1 MRPLELLLLAM
12 NAVSLL
18 ALAWGRAP
26 RGLRYLPTVAAG
38 LTLADLLLAGFYPL
52 MTPLYLAGGLLF
64 LLTCGRLR
72 DGSRSAK
79 VRRALRIAGSALGL
93 LALSLATLITS
104 AIPNYAGRGW
114 AEGFAALHAELRRS
128 YAFGDWKGI
137 DWDGLYAEV
146 APQVAAAETAGDH
159 QAYARALRAYAFA
172 LPDGHVGLIGSDHAA
187 RAAAIGGGYGFAL
200 IGLDDGRPI
209 AHVILPDGP
218 AERAGMRWGAEI
230 LAWNDR
236 PVASALADVPT
247 LWADIPPATAEGR
260 RLAQQR
266 LLTRAPVG
274 AQASVTFR
282 NPGGQPTTALLTA
295 IDDQRAGL
303 EAARLT
309 PPAGPLDPPVQ
320 AHVLPG
326 GQGYLRITSIGP
338 TLGGLDFRGLV
349 REAVADFVAK
359 DVPAVII
366 DVRGNGGG
374 ADDLAAYVVGFF
386 ADERSVYEAITGYN
400 PATGQYELEGTLS
413 VEPQTPHYAGPVIVL
428 VDGETRSSGE
438 GIPMAIQRLPQGCVV
453 GTSGTHGSFGM
464 ANGLA
469 QLPGG
474 YLFLFPRGQSL
485 DARGRIQIDSDRE
498 LRGGVVPDIRVPLTA
513 QTVRAMYA
521 EGRDVALELAVRAA
535 LEEPV
540 AP

>member
-1 MRPLELLLLAM
+1 MRLLELLLLAM

-26 RGLRYLPTVAAG
+26 RGFGYLPTVVAG
-38 LTLADLLLAGFYPL
+38 LTLADLLLAGFCPL
-52 MTPLYLAGGLLF
+52 MTPLYLTGGLLF
-64 LLTCGRLR
+64 LLTRGRLR
-72 DGSRSAK
+72 ALRRPARI
-79 VRRALRIAGSALGL
+79 RRALRIAGGALGL
-93 LALSLATLITS
+93 LALGLATVITS

-114 AEGFAALHAELRRS
+114 AGGFAALHAELRRS

-137 DWDGLYAEV
+137 DWDGLYAAV
-146 APQVAAAETAGDH
+146 APQVAAAEATGDR
-159 QAYARALRAYAFA
+159 QAYYLALRSYAFA
-172 LPDGHVGLIGSDHAA
+172 LPDGHVGLLGADDGA

-200 IGLDDGRPI
+200 IGLDDGRHN

-218 AERAGMRWGAEI
+218 AERAGMGWGAEI
-230 LAWNDR
+230 LALNDR
-236 PVASALADVPT
+236 PVASALADVST
-247 LWADIPPATAEGR
+247 MWVDAPPATAEGR

-266 LLTRAPVG
+266 LLTRAPIG
-274 AQASVTFR
+274 AQVSVTFR
-282 NPGGQPTTALLTA
+282 NPGGQPVTALLTA
-295 IDDQRAGL
+295 VDDQLAGL

-309 PPAGPLDPPVQ
+309 PPAGPLDSPVQ
-320 AHVLPG
+320 ARIMPG

-338 TLGGLDFRGLV
+338 TLGGFSFRGLV
-349 REAVADFVAK
+349 RAAIADFVAN

-366 DVRGNGGG
+366 DVRGNAGG

-386 ADERSVYEAITGYN
+386 ASERVVYEGITGYN
-400 PATGQYELEGTLS
+400 SATRHHELEHTLYI
-413 VEPQTPHYAGPVIVL
+413 EPQTPHYAGPVIVL

-438 GIPMAIQRLPQGCVV
+438 GIPMAIQRLPQGRVV
-453 GTSGTHGSFGM
+453 GVSGTHGSFGM

-474 YLFLFPRGQSL
+474 YLFVYPRGQSL
-485 DARGRIQIDSDRE
+485 DARGRIQLDSDRE

-521 EGRDVALELAVRAA
+521 EGRDVALELAVRTARGQSG
-535 LEEPV
+535 